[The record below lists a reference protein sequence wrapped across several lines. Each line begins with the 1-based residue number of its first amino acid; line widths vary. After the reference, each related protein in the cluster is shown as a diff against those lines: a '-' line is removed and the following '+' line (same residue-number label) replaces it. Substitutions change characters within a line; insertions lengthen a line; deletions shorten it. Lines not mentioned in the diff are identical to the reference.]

1 MQQLL
6 TKSSQTLD
14 SLLVRKSHRS
24 QLLEF
29 VGTLSRQVELYRRLC
44 YHQRMFSFKIH
55 LFSTA
60 LRPSG
65 KSTKVHTWFS
75 YMDPISDFMASCDL
89 SESGLII
96 ASSYVAGSSVLSTN
110 MTLIT
115 GSYQS
120 GVVRVLVDLRGSVAT
135 STEVS

>member
-1 MQQLL
+1 MLPSVSVFLL
-6 TKSSQTLD
+6 
-14 SLLVRKSHRS
+14 
-24 QLLEF
+24 
-29 VGTLSRQVELYRRLC
+29 
-44 YHQRMFSFKIH
+44 KIH

-65 KSTKVHTWFS
+65 KSTKIHTWFS
-75 YMDPISDFMASCDL
+75 YMDPISDFMDSCHL

-96 ASSYVAGSSVLSTN
+96 ASSYVAGSSVFSTN
-110 MTLIT
+110 MTFRT

-120 GVVRVLVDLRGSVAT
+120 GVVRVLVDLRGSVVT

>member
-1 MQQLL
+1 MVMLP
-6 TKSSQTLD
+6 SA
-14 SLLVRKSHRS
+14 
-24 QLLEF
+24 F
-29 VGTLSRQVELYRRLC
+29 VFFL
-44 YHQRMFSFKIH
+44 KIH

-75 YMDPISDFMASCDL
+75 YMDPISDFMASCHL

-110 MTLIT
+110 KTFRT

-135 STEVS
+135 SFEIS